1 MTLDELKLQLI
12 VKSLHELG
20 CDQLATEL
28 ISQLRQTNSLDQQP
42 GDELHNWILEQLRIR
57 NYTELDDYFCSLLN
71 DTNGLNEFVKIINYR
86 GDNMDSIISIL
97 LYLIRRANY
106 LDVIKLLDSLTDTE
120 KLTYVNNKLL
130 PLLDCVDVGNNKIED
145 ISSVIDVRILQQ
157 LSKEKESKLLMD
169 SNHAIEQYL
178 FQLPIDSI
186 HSLNQFIFDKLFNGS
201 IFNLLTTDSLAN
213 TPDLATIIQQAA
225 KYQQSQSPF
234 YLPPRTKQERK
245 KAPLPLPLKRFHDN
259 FNGNT
264 TTLLHTLTYHK
275 DEVWFVKFSPS
286 GKFLVTGSLDGRLV
300 LYDVLNN
307 FQLIKVLEPTM
318 AADNTAFSPISTR
331 PTLSKN
337 NKAVIYC
344 CWDPKE
350 QYIVSCCLDTVIR
363 VWSVGD
369 IHKRRITRSETN
381 TITDYKL
388 ITCFTLAPDI
398 KTWTCEFLPENRK
411 LSGDLNG
418 QSDSPQF
425 IVGSPD
431 KVLKIFDCNGIEL
444 FDFYGNIEDE
454 DERENEQSNQNQDEH
469 PALNP
474 NLQQQQQPLLAS
486 STSTSSQSHGQT
498 TSTTAEEANKH
509 DDISMKDTDE
519 SLPRVRTYKTSLES
533 NFNRINDLVITNNG
547 KILITLNDHQLHFY
561 TVPDTLGEEATTRRI
576 CNIHFKGRLTSCS
589 ISHNGKYLLIS
600 SAPEELQ
607 VWDLSPLLVNE
618 SNRPILYRK
627 YLGHTQ
633 SSYIVRSTLG
643 YLNEDNDQ
651 EELVLTG
658 SDHGYI
664 YFWKFTTGQL
674 ITRIKG
680 HVGLCNGVDWNRNGM
695 VIKGK
700 DYGKIWASVGDDKLV
715 KIWGSK

>member
-28 ISQLRQTNSLDQQP
+28 ISQLKKNNSLNEQP

-57 NYTELDDYFCSLLN
+57 NYTELDNYFRSLIN
-71 DTNGLNEFVKIINYR
+71 DKNGLNQVAKTINYQ
-86 GDNMDSIISIL
+86 GDNMGSILSIL

-106 LDVIKLLDSLTDTE
+106 LDVIKLLDGLTENE
-120 KLTYVNNKLL
+120 KLNYVTKELL
-130 PLLDCVDVGNNKIED
+130 PLLDCVGIDDSKMED
-145 ISSVIDVRILQQ
+145 IGSVIDVRILQL
-157 LSKEKESKLLMD
+157 LSKEKESKLLLDNTCTIDEYFFELPMD
-169 SNHAIEQYL
+169 TIY
-178 FQLPIDSI
+178 
-186 HSLNQFIFDKLFNGS
+186 SLNQFIFHKLFNGT

-245 KAPLPLPLKRFHDN
+245 KASLPLPLKRFHDN

-307 FQLIKVLEPTM
+307 FQLIKILEPTM
-318 AADNTAFSPISTR
+318 AADNSAFSPISTR

-411 LSGDLNG
+411 LSSDLSR

-454 DERENEQSNQNQDEH
+454 DERENEQSSQNQAADTSLK
-469 PALNP
+469 PS
-474 NLQQQQQPLLAS
+474 LQQQLLLLAS
-486 STSTSSQSHGQT
+486 STTSQT
-498 TSTTAEEANKH
+498 HDESTTATEEANKR

-519 SLPRVRTYKTSLES
+519 SSSPKVRTYKTSLES

-561 TVPDTLGEEATTRRI
+561 TIPDTLGEEATTRRI

-607 VWDLSPLLVNE
+607 VWDLSPLLANE